1 MVTRSGAHDDTM
13 SLVEAWQALGD
24 RYGLDVTSS
33 NPEAIVATG
42 VIRGRPIRVDI
53 HRNRKASE
61 PFQGMAEKRRRMKMR
76 HHWTTEVTV
85 ACANPRGLQGA
96 VQTFVDIRDPAWKPL
111 DVDRS
116 RCRIVRTDPSWL
128 ASQVL
133 DASIHARLH
142 GMTGDHQILVEPTQ
156 IRLTVDDTSQQVE
169 NGYFT
174 GSPLHVEYPG
184 PWPATFRERA
194 LVGPPWW
201 FDLLCD
207 IADAVDAID
216 ATAPDDT
223 AAGST
228 LAATGSSWA
237 QAGGP
242 FGPEASGDDGRRR
255 LVTVALLAGVL
266 VIVGV
271 TVFALTRSS
280 SDDTAGA
287 DADPVA
293 TAGTSPTT
301 ATADSSQASQA
312 TEATEATTATSAQT
326 QPPDD
331 PNAVQVGQLFTGTA
345 IATLIDEIAVA
356 NGVEPMQVLSVLV
369 YPEYLTAQVQ
379 GPDGGESIVEY
390 RWTGQLEPAAPASVA
405 PDADIAAGLFG
416 SDEVAWSAIPGLV
429 DAAPAAVS
437 VDGGVVT
444 HLDVKRSLPFSDDVR
459 IRVYVSGPGGDGFVD
474 GDAAGSMISINGN

>member
-1 MVTRSGAHDDTM
+1 M
-13 SLVEAWQALGD
+13 SLVEAWQTLGD
-24 RYGLDVTSS
+24 RLGLDVTSS

-85 ACANPRGLQGA
+85 ACTNPRGLQGA

-116 RCRIVRTDPSWL
+116 RCRIVRTDPAWL
-128 ASQVL
+128 APQVL
-133 DASIHARLH
+133 DESIHARLH

-156 IRLTVDDTSQQVE
+156 IRLAVDDTSQQVE

-207 IADAVDAID
+207 IADAVDA
-216 ATAPDDT
+216 AAPDNT
-223 AAGST
+223 SSALG
-228 LAATGSSWA
+228 ATGSSWA

-255 LVTVALLAGVL
+255 LVTVALLAGAL
-266 VIVGV
+266 VIAGIA
-271 TVFALTRSS
+271 VFALTRSS

-287 DADPVA
+287 DADPVV

-301 ATADSSQASQA
+301 ETADAA
-312 TEATEATTATSAQT
+312 AATTPQAPS
-326 QPPDD
+326 PPDEPD
-331 PNAVQVGQLFTGTA
+331 AVQVGQLFTGTA

-356 NGVEPMQVLSVLV
+356 NGVEPMQILSVLV

-379 GPDGGESIVEY
+379 GPDGEESIVEY
-390 RWTGQLEPAAPASVA
+390 RWAGQLEPATAAPVA
-405 PDADIAAGLFG
+405 PDGDVAAALFG
-416 SDEVAWSAIPGLV
+416 SDDVAWSAIPALV

-437 VDGGVVT
+437 IDGGLVT